1 MRKITVFVLFLMLL
15 MGQNIYALT
24 DDTNFLLAD
33 EKNSIDVFQQ
43 FSKKVVY
50 VHRLTTIK
58 RAYKVL
64 HHVPA
69 GAGSGI
75 IWDNKGHIVTNY
87 HVIRGAD
94 EFTVTRGSLTLPA
107 VVIGAEPRKD
117 LAVLKITSPKV
128 LRELKHFVPFKLIS
142 SHQLQVGQKTL
153 AIGNPFGLDHTL
165 TTGVISALGRQVPGV
180 GGVKIRDMIQTD
192 ASINPGN
199 SGGPLLDSHGH
210 LIGLNTAI
218 FSNTGSSTG
227 IGFAVPTDDIK
238 RIVPQLVEHGR
249 VKLAGIGIA
258 RVDAKIARKLGVNKG
273 VLVAEVLPRTP
284 ASAIGLRPT
293 YRNHHGRMVVGDVI
307 KALNGHPTDTYD
319 ELYDVLM
326 DIPVGAKVQIAVKR
340 GTQKLKYYTF
350 KTIDIA
356 AY

>member
-1 MRKITVFVLFLMLL
+1 

-192 ASINPGN
+192 ASINPG
-199 SGGPLLDSHGH
+199 
-210 LIGLNTAI
+210 
-218 FSNTGSSTG
+218 
-227 IGFAVPTDDIK
+227 
-238 RIVPQLVEHGR
+238 
-249 VKLAGIGIA
+249 
-258 RVDAKIARKLGVNKG
+258 
-273 VLVAEVLPRTP
+273 
-284 ASAIGLRPT
+284 
-293 YRNHHGRMVVGDVI
+293 
-307 KALNGHPTDTYD
+307 
-319 ELYDVLM
+319 
-326 DIPVGAKVQIAVKR
+326 
-340 GTQKLKYYTF
+340 
-350 KTIDIA
+350 
-356 AY
+356 